1 MQVINQICNLLNIEL
16 MKNYFRKSFTIIL
29 MVLACFSFAFV
40 ACGDEEDDKG
50 NGGQQNSAA
59 QQTGLVGTWKGKY
72 DDKYG
77 NYYDYDNEYITIC
90 FNADYTGWGI
100 YDGDEKEPFTWYTE
114 GNKLTFIYYDEQGV
128 YDEEDSYI
136 YKVAGNQLYLYDFDS
151 QTGEQELDIV
161 LTRQ

>member
-1 MQVINQICNLLNIEL
+1 

-72 DDKYG
+72 GDKYG
-77 NYYDYDNEYITIC
+77 NYYYNEYITIC
-90 FNADYTGWGI
+90 FNADYTGWDNWG
-100 YDGDEKEPFTWYTE
+100 GEKEEFTWYTE
-114 GNKLTFIYYDEQGV
+114 GNKLVFVYPEEDYADYDE
-128 YDEEDSYI
+128 DKYI
-136 YKVAGNQLYLYDFDS
+136 YKIAGNQLYLYEFDS